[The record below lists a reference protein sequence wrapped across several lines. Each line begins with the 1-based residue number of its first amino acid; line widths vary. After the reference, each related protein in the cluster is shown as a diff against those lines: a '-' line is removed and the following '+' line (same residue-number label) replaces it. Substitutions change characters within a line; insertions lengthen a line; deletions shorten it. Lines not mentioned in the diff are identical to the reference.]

1 MQRAAAFQSNP
12 CTGNEQSSNCKFHID
27 YMDMHEDL
35 WRDAFGQTYIDGVS
49 HISISPPPTGPD
61 DPWELKVWQ
70 DAGLDYSDPN
80 LTQQEVDAQV
90 VAEGTFD
97 FAASRLLAEVEEQG
111 TVDNSTETYT
121 QTVSF
126 WASSGILLGSNQ
138 TSHPMAVIVT
148 STHVAYSSGGSV
160 SVHHLSLV
168 KTDISL
174 REATGITLDIAQ
186 AVEQDPANLEV
197 PEPPANQNPLKCF
210 HAANAEMSTACCW
223 CFADR
228 AACYSGCKGVFWAE
242 FADCLPSWESILSG
256 FSCAAC
262 FGLIK
267 SGSGTTPIGQAAILA
282 TCLACVA
289 GLIYTVIRC
298 YVLAKGKQKQ
308 CEADCDRDW
317 LECLRSNGCAIP
329 EF

>member
-1 MQRAAAFQSNP
+1 VY
-12 CTGNEQSSNCKFHID
+12 GNENSADCEFHND

-35 WRDAFGQTYIDGVS
+35 WRDAFGETYIDGVS
-49 HISISPPPTGPD
+49 HISISAPSTGPD

-70 DAGLDYSDPN
+70 DAGLDYSDPD
-80 LTQQEVDAQV
+80 LTQQEVESQVAAQ
-90 VAEGTFD
+90 GTFD

-111 TVDNSTETYT
+111 TVDDSTETYT

-160 SVHHLSLV
+160 SVHHLNLV

-174 REATGITLDIAQ
+174 REATSTVDIAQ
-186 AVEQDPANLEV
+186 AVEQDPDNLEV
-197 PEPPANQNPLKCF
+197 PEPPDNQEPLKCF
-210 HAANAEMSTACCW
+210 HAANAEMSESCCW
-223 CFADR
+223 CFANR
-228 AACYSGCKGVFWAE
+228 AACY
-242 FADCLPSWESILSG
+242 
-256 FSCAAC
+256 
-262 FGLIK
+262 GLIK
-267 SGSGTTPIGQAAILA
+267 SGAGTTPVGQAAILA
-282 TCLACVA
+282 TCFACVA

-308 CEADCDRDW
+308 CEADCDLAW